1 MKKDFGGRDSTV
13 TVPLLLPGPEGRPR
27 ELLELQMNGWKVLSL
42 PGSVLR
48 GYLGVPRSPVQA
60 GRGGVVSQVSG
71 LLFLLGDTS
80 WPGQRVKCNLS
91 WGIY

>member
-13 TVPLLLPGPEGRPR
+13 TVPLLLLGPEGRPR

-60 GRGGVVSQVSG
+60 GGRVVSQVSG
-71 LLFLLGDTS
+71 LLFLLGDT
-80 WPGQRVKCNLS
+80 PGQDNV
-91 WGIY
+91 